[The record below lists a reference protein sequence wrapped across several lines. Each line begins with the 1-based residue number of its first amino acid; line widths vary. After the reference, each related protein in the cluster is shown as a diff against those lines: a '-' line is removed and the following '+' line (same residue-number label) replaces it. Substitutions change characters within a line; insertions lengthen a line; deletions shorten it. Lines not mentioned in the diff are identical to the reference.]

1 LLKGLNATGIALT
14 SVCQIRRNFTARGEN
29 QSWLRL
35 RTWQF
40 TINIP
45 MGLSSD
51 GPRTELGTSPLKKVS
66 LVSGR
71 SVKDQISVEDVRGAD
86 IYEAGQPKKESRG
99 S

>member
-1 LLKGLNATGIALT
+1 
-14 SVCQIRRNFTARGEN
+14 
-29 QSWLRL
+29 
-35 RTWQF
+35 
-40 TINIP
+40 